1 MPARPANPLFGRLC
15 FGYKIAM
22 VGFSLPTQLAI
33 CLFHRDRMSL
43 GPIPLLFLWSR
54 FCLIFSCAN
63 HHGRMDLAFLG
74 GTPLNRLTPLP
85 PPPFWPHC
93 FFVFVYVG
101 NSFILPIFRNCKCH
115 LVDTLSFSPV
125 IWLCLRRP
133 VGGHFLSPLTP
144 DFKIETFVSP
154 LVLPRD
160 CDASEGTSG
169 FVFREILV
177 IVPCL

>member
-1 MPARPANPLFGRLC
+1 MPARPANPLFGRSR

-33 CLFHRDRMSL
+33 CLFHRDKMSL
-43 GPIPLLFLWSR
+43 GPIRLLFLWFR
-54 FCLIFSCAN
+54 FCLNFSCAN

-74 GTPLNRLTPLP
+74 GTLLNRLTPLP
-85 PPPFWPHC
+85 LPFWPHC

-125 IWLCLRRP
+125 ILLCQCRP
-133 VGGHFLSPLTP
+133 VGGHFLSPLSP
-144 DFKIETFVSP
+144 DFKIRTFVSP

-160 CDASEGTSG
+160 CDASEGNIG
-169 FVFREILV
+169 FVFLDILAS
-177 IVPCL
+177 VPRL